1 VNPADDVSLAVGLT
15 KFDGM
20 IARFFAAIALYVG
33 EGGFAIDR
41 GFALSQPV

>member
-1 VNPADDVSLAVGLT
+1 
-15 KFDGM
+15 M

-41 GFALSQPV
+41 GSRFPSRF